1 MHRIAALA
9 ALAATVIAAPAYA
22 ASIHVSTVGKSPE
35 QVKVE
40 VTNAA
45 IRLCHAESQGSA
57 LLYPLESV
65 CVRDTVRSAL
75 TQSNDPAF
83 SKVAS
88 R

>member
-1 MHRIAALA
+1 MYRIAALA
-9 ALAATVIAAPAYA
+9 AFAATVVAAPAYA

-35 QVKVE
+35 QVKAD
-40 VTNAA
+40 VTKAA
-45 IRLCHAESQGSA
+45 IQLCRAESQGSV
-57 LLYPLESV
+57 LLYPLESA

-83 SKVAS
+83 SKIAS